1 MKAVPRILLGLFF
14 LGFSG
19 SLLALQRN
27 SLQRSPF
34 DQGPGYVTSATIEK
48 AGFIFAR
55 LRYSSGRQYYDYSG
69 YGFRFGGGWSEDFP
83 KGDRQFVE
91 GVSRLTRLKA
101 RPTEAVIEPDSD
113 EIFDF
118 PWLYTVNVGTW
129 VFSDSQAQRLHEY
142 LMRGGFMV
150 VDSFHGEVDWQHFMA
165 GMDQILPGADHK
177 WEELDSKDPIFHVL
191 YDLDERFQIPGI
203 QYVNTGRT
211 YEKDGFVPHWRAI
224 RDDKGRIM
232 VLMNFN
238 MHLGD
243 AWEHADDPIYPERF
257 SSLAYRLGINYVIYG
272 MTH

>member
-1 MKAVPRILLGLFF
+1 MKLIPRILLGLLF
-14 LGFSG
+14 LGTSG
-19 SLLALQRN
+19 SLLALQRR

-34 DQGPGYVTSATIEK
+34 DQGPGYVSSQGIEK

-55 LRYSSGRQYYDYSG
+55 LRYSSSRIYYDYSG
-69 YGFRFGGGWSEDFP
+69 FGFRYNGGWSEDFP

-91 GVSRLTRLKA
+91 GAQRLTRLNA
-101 RPTEAVIEPDSD
+101 RSTEEVIEPDGD
-113 EIFDF
+113 EVYDY
-118 PWLYTVNVGTW
+118 PYLYAVNVGTW
-129 VFSDSQAQRLHEY
+129 AFTDSQAQRLHEY
-142 LMRGGFMV
+142 LLRGGFLV
-150 VDSFHGEVDWQHFMA
+150 VDSFHGEADWQHFMS

-191 YDLDERFQIPGI
+191 YDLDERFQIPGY
-203 QYVNTGRT
+203 QYVSTGRT

-232 VLMNFN
+232 VLMDFN
-238 MHLGD
+238 MHIGD
-243 AWEHADDPIYPERF
+243 AWEHADDPLYPERF